1 MECGS
6 ADGLNDALN
15 VDFVRRDTV
24 PLRAMMM
31 AYLKVLGR
39 RWSVVEV
46 RAEAV
51 DVGLKC
57 EEWVVGL
64 GSLWLGK

>member
-1 MECGS
+1 MQ
-6 ADGLNDALN
+6 
-15 VDFVRRDTV
+15 RDTV
-24 PLRAMMM
+24 PLRAMMV

-46 RAEAV
+46 QAEAV